1 MAVWATR
8 ESPDNPSKWS
18 NLINGTIRDR
28 RSRAICREMPRYVQM
43 TVQTFIW
50 DTSAALRPPS
60 ATLAQNPFDAV
71 PLTQMTHNR
80 SSPSMNS
87 PNAAITEFEARVG
100 AKWLN
105 IAEACDLSCKT
116 RSELAKSLAGMD
128 SEDTSIVVSGSLAR
142 NEFTPGSDIDW
153 SLLVDGFADANHQA
167 VREKVALI
175 INRHAVKSPGQ
186 EGTFGQLAFSHELV
200 HQIGGEDDTNRNT
213 THRLLLL
220 LESAVVG
227 RPDAYERVVKNVLQR
242 YILEDDGFVNASG
255 EYHVPRFLQNDFAR
269 YWRTMAVD
277 FAYKRRSRSGSGAAI
292 RNLKLR
298 MSRKLLYAS
307 GLLTCFGCHLGLIQR
322 PTIFPCK
329 SVASIHECVA
339 CLRESMRRTPLE
351 ILASVFLRFPH
362 LDDAGRTVFDAYDEF
377 LGMLASEA
385 TRDALE
391 KLPPRPS
398 PDDPVWN
405 RARRVSHSFRDG
417 LLTLFFD
424 SKSNLCDLTKM
435 YGVF

>member
-1 MAVWATR
+1 
-8 ESPDNPSKWS
+8 
-18 NLINGTIRDR
+18 
-28 RSRAICREMPRYVQM
+28 
-43 TVQTFIW
+43 
-50 DTSAALRPPS
+50 
-60 ATLAQNPFDAV
+60 
-71 PLTQMTHNR
+71 MTHNE
-80 SSPSMNS
+80 STSMNS
-87 PNAAITEFEARVG
+87 PNAAITEFEAQIG

-105 IAEACDLSCKT
+105 IGASCDLSCRT
-116 RSELAKSLAGMD
+116 RSELAKSLAGID
-128 SEDTSIVVSGSLAR
+128 SEDTSIIVSGSLAR
-142 NEFTPGSDIDW
+142 NEFTHGSDIDW

-167 VREKVALI
+167 VREKVAPI
-175 INRHAVKSPGQ
+175 INQYAGKGPGQ

-213 THRLLLL
+213 TRRLLLL

-242 YILEDDGFVNASG
+242 YILEDDGFVNTSG
-255 EYHVPRFLQNDFAR
+255 KYHVPRFLQNDFAR

-277 FAYKRRSRSGSGAAI
+277 FAYKRRTRSGKGAAI

-307 GLLTCFGCHLGLIQR
+307 GLLTCFGCHLERIQR
-322 PTIFPCK
+322 PALIPCS
-329 SVASIHECVA
+329 SVANTHECVA

-362 LDDAGRTVFDAYDEF
+362 LNDAGRTLFDAYDEF
-377 LGMLASEA
+377 LGMLASDE

-398 PDDPVWN
+398 PDDRVWSC
-405 RARRVSHSFRDG
+405 ARRVSHSFRNG
-417 LLTLFFD
+417 LLELFFD
-424 SKSNLCDLTKM
+424 SKSGLYDLTRM

>member
-1 MAVWATR
+1 
-8 ESPDNPSKWS
+8 
-18 NLINGTIRDR
+18 
-28 RSRAICREMPRYVQM
+28 
-43 TVQTFIW
+43 
-50 DTSAALRPPS
+50 
-60 ATLAQNPFDAV
+60 
-71 PLTQMTHNR
+71 
-80 SSPSMNS
+80 MNS
-87 PNAAITEFEARVG
+87 PNAAIAEFEAQAG

-105 IAEACDLSCKT
+105 IGAACDLSCKT
-116 RSELAKSLAGMD
+116 RSELARSLVGID
-128 SEDTSIVVSGSLAR
+128 SEDTSIIVSGSLAR
-142 NEFTPGSDIDW
+142 NEFAPRSDSDW

-167 VREKVALI
+167 VREKVASI
-175 INRHAVKSPGQ
+175 INRHAEKRPGQ
-186 EGTFGQLAFSHELV
+186 EGTFGQLAFSHDLV

-213 THRLLLL
+213 TRRLLLL

-242 YILEDDGFVNASG
+242 YVLEDDGFVNASG
-255 EYHVPRFLQNDFAR
+255 KYHVPRFLQNDFAR

-277 FAYKRRSRSGSGAAI
+277 FAYKRRSRFGKGAAI

-307 GLLTCFGCHLGLIQR
+307 GLLTCFGCHLGLMQG
-322 PTIFPCK
+322 PTLFPCK
-329 SVASIHECVA
+329 SDANTHECVA

-362 LDDAGRTVFDAYDEF
+362 LNDAGRTLFDAYDEF
-377 LGMLASEA
+377 LGMLASDV

-398 PDDPVWN
+398 PDDPVWS
-405 RARRVSHSFRDG
+405 RARTLSHSFRDG
-417 LLTLFFD
+417 LLRLFFD
-424 SKSNLCDLTKM
+424 SKSGLHDLTRM

>member
-1 MAVWATR
+1 
-8 ESPDNPSKWS
+8 
-18 NLINGTIRDR
+18 
-28 RSRAICREMPRYVQM
+28 
-43 TVQTFIW
+43 
-50 DTSAALRPPS
+50 
-60 ATLAQNPFDAV
+60 
-71 PLTQMTHNR
+71 
-80 SSPSMNS
+80 MNS
-87 PNAAITEFEARVG
+87 PNAAIAEFEAQAG

-105 IAEACDLSCKT
+105 IGVACDFSCKT
-116 RSELAKSLAGMD
+116 RSELARSLVGID
-128 SEDTSIVVSGSLAR
+128 SEDTSIIVSGSLAR
-142 NEFTPGSDIDW
+142 NEFTPRSDIDW

-167 VREKVALI
+167 VREKVASI
-175 INRHAVKSPGQ
+175 INRHAEKRPGQ
-186 EGTFGQLAFSHELV
+186 EGTFGQLAFSHDLV

-213 THRLLLL
+213 TRRLLLL

-242 YILEDDGFVNASG
+242 YVLEDDGFVNASG
-255 EYHVPRFLQNDFAR
+255 KYHVPRFLQNDFAR

-277 FAYKRRSRSGSGAAI
+277 FAYKRRSRFGKGAAI

-307 GLLTCFGCHLGLIQR
+307 GLLTCFGCHLGLMQG
-322 PTIFPCK
+322 PTLFPCK
-329 SVASIHECVA
+329 SDANTHECVA

-362 LDDAGRTVFDAYDEF
+362 LNDAGRTLFDAYDEF
-377 LGMLASEA
+377 LGMLASDV

-398 PDDPVWN
+398 PDDPVWS
-405 RARRVSHSFRDG
+405 RARTLSHSFRDG
-417 LLTLFFD
+417 LLRLFFD
-424 SKSNLCDLTKM
+424 SKSGLHDLTRM